1 MQKYNILELNEKL
14 LPELQ
19 SIAEELGI
27 KKVSSLKKEELVY
40 RILDEQAISYAGI
53 QAEKEKEK
61 EAKKAERQTKA
72 KKTKAA
78 APKGA
83 KADAKTKVAAPATP
97 VEASVEEVAPEAP
110 EQPERKRRT
119 RIDKKEKVAA
129 AVVPVQKN
137 EEAAV
142 SKSPVSANAPV
153 SETLVQVAD
162 ATADVPAETVKPA
175 AKKVVKK
182 TDKPVEKPLLPP
194 VVVESDNG
202 ELPAEIAP
210 EVTEEPAVVETPAA
224 STPADEPKRVVFRHP
239 DTKSVLDQLF
249 PFSSTPAKP
258 EPKAREEQPA
268 AAQQQ
273 NNPRQ
278 NNNRQ
283 NNQNNH
289 NNQRNNNNN
298 NAVQEKQYEFDGI
311 LTGVGV
317 LEMMPDGYGFL
328 RSSDYNYLT
337 SPDDIYVSQSQ
348 IKLFGLKTGDV
359 VEGAIRPPKEGE
371 KYFPLVK
378 VSKINGRDPAFVRDR
393 VPFEHLTPL
402 FPDEKFRL
410 CKGGYSDSMSAR
422 VVDLFAPI
430 GKGQRALIVAQPKTG
445 KTILM
450 KDIANAIAA
459 NHPEVYMIMLLI
471 DERPEEVTDMARTV
485 NAEVIASTFD
495 EPAERHV
502 KIAGIVLE
510 KQVIGNVIVALP
522 WLGFGIIWLRQRGTL
537 FFLAVGA
544 VMLFTIRQLWHGRKI
559 MQENKL

>member
-97 VEASVEEVAPEAP
+97 VEASVEEVVPEAP

-202 ELPAEIAP
+202 ELPASVFPVFKKKEKIFSDRRARMYGG
-210 EVTEEPAVVETPAA
+210 A
-224 STPADEPKRVVFRHP
+224 SEGGADRSASCRFGSRP
-239 DTKSVLDQLF
+239 
-249 PFSSTPAKP
+249 
-258 EPKAREEQPA
+258 
-268 AAQQQ
+268 
-273 NNPRQ
+273 
-278 NNNRQ
+278 
-283 NNQNNH
+283 
-289 NNQRNNNNN
+289 
-298 NAVQEKQYEFDGI
+298 
-311 LTGVGV
+311 
-317 LEMMPDGYGFL
+317 GFL
-328 RSSDYNYLT
+328 YGPAEPGGGGRARRKGDQCRTFHAGNLQRCDPIEIGRRAY
-337 SPDDIYVSQSQ
+337 
-348 IKLFGLKTGDV
+348 FGLC
-359 VEGAIRPPKEGE
+359 
-371 KYFPLVK
+371 L
-378 VSKINGRDPAFVRDR
+378 
-393 VPFEHLTPL
+393 HH
-402 FPDEKFRL
+402 
-410 CKGGYSDSMSAR
+410 AR
-422 VVDLFAPI
+422 
-430 GKGQRALIVAQPKTG
+430 
-445 KTILM
+445 M
-450 KDIANAIAA
+450 
-459 NHPEVYMIMLLI
+459 
-471 DERPEEVTDMARTV
+471 
-485 NAEVIASTFD
+485 
-495 EPAERHV
+495 
-502 KIAGIVLE
+502 
-510 KQVIGNVIVALP
+510 
-522 WLGFGIIWLRQRGTL
+522 
-537 FFLAVGA
+537 
-544 VMLFTIRQLWHGRKI
+544 
-559 MQENKL
+559 

>member
-1 MQKYNILELNEKL
+1 M
-14 LPELQ
+14 Q

-224 STPADEPKRVVFRHP
+224 STPATNLNVWY
-239 DTKSVLDQLF
+239 S
-249 PFSSTPAKP
+249 
-258 EPKAREEQPA
+258 
-268 AAQQQ
+268 
-273 NNPRQ
+273 
-278 NNNRQ
+278 
-283 NNQNNH
+283 
-289 NNQRNNNNN
+289 
-298 NAVQEKQYEFDGI
+298 
-311 LTGVGV
+311 
-317 LEMMPDGYGFL
+317 
-328 RSSDYNYLT
+328 
-337 SPDDIYVSQSQ
+337 
-348 IKLFGLKTGDV
+348 
-359 VEGAIRPPKEGE
+359 AIRTPNQFSINFSHSLPHLQNRNRKRGKNNLQPPSSRTI
-371 KYFPLVK
+371 LAR
-378 VSKINGRDPAFVRDR
+378 ITTDR
-393 VPFEHLTPL
+393 TT
-402 FPDEKFRL
+402 RIIITTSATTIITML
-410 CKGGYSDSMSAR
+410 CRKNSMS
-422 VVDLFAPI
+422 L
-430 GKGQRALIVAQPKTG
+430 T
-445 KTILM
+445 
-450 KDIANAIAA
+450 
-459 NHPEVYMIMLLI
+459 VY
-471 DERPEEVTDMARTV
+471 
-485 NAEVIASTFD
+485 
-495 EPAERHV
+495 
-502 KIAGIVLE
+502 
-510 KQVIGNVIVALP
+510 
-522 WLGFGIIWLRQRGTL
+522 
-537 FFLAVGA
+537 
-544 VMLFTIRQLWHGRKI
+544 
-559 MQENKL
+559 

>member
-97 VEASVEEVAPEAP
+97 VEVSVEEVAPEAP

-210 EVTEEPAVVETPAA
+210 EVTWKLLPLRLRQTNLNVWYSAMRTPNQF
-224 STPADEPKRVVFRHP
+224 SINFSHSLPHLQNRNRKRVKNNLQP
-239 DTKSVLDQLF
+239 
-249 PFSSTPAKP
+249 PSSRTIL
-258 EPKAREEQPA
+258 ARITTD
-268 AAQQQ
+268 
-273 NNPRQ
+273 RTT
-278 NNNRQ
+278 R
-283 NNQNNH
+283 
-289 NNQRNNNNN
+289 
-298 NAVQEKQYEFDGI
+298 I
-311 LTGVGV
+311 IIT
-317 LEMMPDGYGFL
+317 
-328 RSSDYNYLT
+328 T
-337 SPDDIYVSQSQ
+337 SATTI
-348 IKLFGLKTGDV
+348 ITM
-359 VEGAIRPPKEGE
+359 
-371 KYFPLVK
+371 
-378 VSKINGRDPAFVRDR
+378 
-393 VPFEHLTPL
+393 
-402 FPDEKFRL
+402 L
-410 CKGGYSDSMSAR
+410 CRKNSMS
-422 VVDLFAPI
+422 L
-430 GKGQRALIVAQPKTG
+430 T
-445 KTILM
+445 
-450 KDIANAIAA
+450 
-459 NHPEVYMIMLLI
+459 VY
-471 DERPEEVTDMARTV
+471 
-485 NAEVIASTFD
+485 
-495 EPAERHV
+495 
-502 KIAGIVLE
+502 
-510 KQVIGNVIVALP
+510 
-522 WLGFGIIWLRQRGTL
+522 
-537 FFLAVGA
+537 
-544 VMLFTIRQLWHGRKI
+544 
-559 MQENKL
+559 